1 MYFCGIKYIED
12 GLSLPEPGAE
22 AQSARYHTIEQNIQ
36 ILEEEDVEFISVP
49 VPEFADSDPADIVH
63 DFHRVRNVSEQ
74 AESILN
80 MKNAPPQSSW

>member
-63 DFHRVRNVSEQ
+63 DFHRVRNTSEEKQ
-74 AESILN
+74 NVFET
-80 MKNAPPQSSW
+80 